1 MARYI
6 KVNPLV
12 AKHLNLQNDRNT
24 VKDGNYILWQ
34 SDLLAFGPLIRMAE
48 ILATI
53 GAIALMPH
61 EAREEQDGVNLRPL
75 PEATDPR
82 FVIPTPEP
90 VEESTGEDNTAD
102 APEVEN
108 PEPEAPA
115 APEPVE
121 EAPTQPKPFA
131 EAPVQQPDKPLTEED
146 IRACMHRTRQR
157 FEGEDYKEN
166 TTGEGYKKYHKQL
179 TSQFK
184 CIAAILG
191 ADKPSA
197 LPVEQRA
204 AFIAECD
211 ALIIGEDG
219 NITPPPAPY

>member
-1 MARYI
+1 MTFD
-6 KVNPLV
+6 
-12 AKHLNLQNDRNT
+12 LNINVQIGVT
-24 VKDGNYILWQ
+24 P
-34 SDLLAFGPLIRMAE
+34 LLATFLTALLQSRPDTPAQLPAIEAPAPEVPAE
-48 ILATI
+48 S
-53 GAIALMPH
+53 
-61 EAREEQDGVNLRPL
+61 EK
-75 PEATDPR
+75 PR
-82 FVIPTPEP
+82 RTRRAK
-90 VEESTGEDNTAD
+90 AD

-184 CIAAILG
+184 QIAAILG

-197 LPVEQRA
+197 LPAEQRA

-219 NITPPPAPY
+219 NITPPSTLLNS

>member
-1 MARYI
+1 MELQVTLTLSDRLFALLED
-6 KVNPLV
+6 KLP
-12 AKHLNLQNDRNT
+12 NLGRRIEKAVT
-24 VKDGNYILWQ
+24 K
-34 SDLLAFGPLIRMAE
+34 E
-48 ILATI
+48 I
-53 GAIALMPH
+53 GAQTR
-61 EAREEQDGVNLRPL
+61 RESSIEVSVS
-75 PEATDPR
+75 AK
-82 FVIPTPEP
+82 TPETAAP
-90 VEESTGEDNTAD
+90 AIAAEE
-102 APEVEN
+102 V
-108 PEPEAPA
+108 PEPEAQQPA
-115 APEPVE
+115 DE
-121 EAPTQPKPFA
+121 PKPFA

-184 CIAAILG
+184 CIAAMLG

-219 NITPPPAPY
+219 NITPPSTLLNS